1 MCCHELDRSVVG
13 IESEIVITIDED
25 LAAVC
30 PGLAGSAGL
39 FSMVVSGHQSLVA
52 KYIKLYSYLVAIM

>member
-39 FSMVVSGHQSLVA
+39 FSMVVNSQWQSTD
-52 KYIKLYSYLVAIM
+52 